1 MKKIILLCISVP
13 CMFLLAAC
21 SKSHQ
26 DTPTDSSIKLEIL
39 SGNNQT
45 DSIGVTLKDS
55 VTIKVSKAGKPLSSY
70 FLQFHILGC
79 DDDLLSERQ
88 LSGAGTAVFSWRLTG
103 VIGKQSLKVVLL
115 DNNRKKV
122 DSITATANT
131 IKNSRGYVRSACTPN
146 ANPLFLNKLGTG
158 RLLALFADIPFIYYS
173 DDNAITWHKLVSSVA
188 FKSPYR
194 LVSSPA
200 GELFLLDNSSL
211 YYSGDMGKTWTIR
224 NPLNATPGITA
235 ITYTPSGKLVA
246 VTANNDDKQIQIST
260 DKGLN
265 WAPIGSGYPHH
276 NYVQVNEDKSGD
288 LVFLGDAGYIVVNH
302 GVLWHELNPSLTYR
316 VTGMTT
322 DDKGNLYIGRLGS
335 TYNTDL
341 LKSTDSGTTYNI
353 INSGPYLDAALTQ
366 QSDGSIYIW
375 QITNGI
381 MKLSASNTLVRV
393 TPPGLQASG
402 VYVLASNGSLV
413 FGDNSAAAPKSTLVY
428 TLP

>member
-1 MKKIILLCISVP
+1 MKKIILLRISVL
-13 CMFLLAAC
+13 CMLLLAAC

-26 DTPTDSSIKLEIL
+26 DNPTDSSIKIEIL

-55 VTIKVSKAGKPLSSY
+55 VTIKVSKAGKPLPNY

-88 LSGAGTAVFSWRLTG
+88 LNSAGIGVFSWRLTG

-115 DNNRKKV
+115 DNNRKKI
-122 DSITATANT
+122 DSITAIANT

-146 ANPLFLNKLGTG
+146 ANPLLLSKISTG
-158 RLLALFADIPFIYYS
+158 RLLALFADVPFIYYS
-173 DDNAITWHKLVSSVA
+173 DDNAVTWHKLVSSVS

-200 GELFLLDNSSL
+200 NELFLLDNSSL

-224 NPLNATPGITA
+224 NPLNAASGITA
-235 ITYTPSGKLVA
+235 ITYAPSGKLIT
-246 VTANNDDKQIQIST
+246 VTANTDDKQIQIST

-265 WAPIGSGYPHH
+265 WTPIGSGYPHH
-276 NYVQVNEDKSGD
+276 NYIQVNEDKSGD

-302 GVLWHELNPSLTYR
+302 GALWHELNPTLTYR
-316 VTGMTT
+316 MTGMTT

-341 LKSTDSGTTYNI
+341 LKSGDSGTTYNV
-353 INSGPYLDAALTQ
+353 INSGPYLDASMTQ
-366 QSDGSIYIW
+366 QSDGNIYIW

-402 VYVLASNGSLV
+402 VYVLAGNGSLV
-413 FGDNSAAAPKSTLVY
+413 FGDNSAIAPKSTLVY